1 MRLLIVSHTDHY
13 RIDGGYAG
21 WGATVRELDYLAQ
34 LFDEVVHVATLHPGA
49 PPANALP
56 YTATNIRLRPIA
68 PAGGVTLTDKLGI
81 LAAYP
86 EYARVIREE
95 MAGADAVH
103 VRCPANISLL
113 ALYLLG
119 REERPPYRWVKYAGN
134 WRPTGGDSWSY
145 ALQRRWL
152 RQNRHRGVVTV
163 NGRWPGQPAHIH
175 TFDNPSLTGE
185 ELSLGRRAAAGK
197 RLTLPVELLFVG
209 ALNDAKGVGRVLEI
223 GLELQ
228 RRDVPFRLRLV
239 GHGPD
244 RQRYEAW
251 AADQRLRDVF
261 FYGWQSPAEVAQFGA
276 AAHFIL
282 LPTLSS
288 EGWPK
293 VLSEAMSRGAVP
305 ITSTVS
311 SIPQVLGEIGAGVT
325 LEAEDIHGA
334 VDAIMRYVDAPSE
347 WLADSQAGTAA
358 AHRFTYRAHQ
368 SAVARLFAEA
378 WGVRLPVP
386 AMERVPGAASVAAA
400 RYDLNDEHDPG

>member
-13 RIDGGYAG
+13 RTGGGYAG

-68 PAGGVTLTDKLGI
+68 PTGGVALADKLGI

-86 EYARVIREE
+86 QYARVIREE

-119 REERPPYRWVKYAGN
+119 QEKQPPYRWVKYAGN
-134 WRPTGGDSWSY
+134 WRPSGGDSWSY

-152 RQNRHRGVVTV
+152 QQNRHRGVVTV
-163 NGRWPGQPAHIH
+163 NGRWPDQPTHIH
-175 TFDNPSLTGE
+175 TFDNPSLTEE
-185 ELSLGRRAAAGK
+185 ELSLGRRAAEGK

-228 RRDVPFRLRLV
+228 RRELPFRLRLV
-239 GHGPD
+239 GDGPD
-244 RQRYEAW
+244 RTRYEAR
-251 AADQRLRDVF
+251 AAELGLRDVF
-261 FYGWQSPAEVAQFGA
+261 FYGWRPPAEVAQFGA

-311 SIPQVLGEIGAGVT
+311 SIPQVLAEIGAGVA
-325 LEAEDIHGA
+325 LAAEDIPGA
-334 VDAIMRYVDAPSE
+334 AGAIIRYLDDPAG
-347 WLADSQAGTAA
+347 WLADSRAGAAA
-358 AHRFTYRAHQ
+358 AHRFTYRAYQ
-368 SAVARLFAEA
+368 SAVAKLFAEA

-386 AMERVPGAASVAAA
+386 SVERVPNAAVVSATGSN
-400 RYDLNDEHDPG
+400 LNDEHDPG